1 MIHTHGLRKARYPI
15 HVVAVYTVR
24 PSPSNS
30 PLPCLPPTQTL
41 RRSYVEKTENS
52 ATTNGI
58 AFDWSWPLFCA
69 TLWWIWMSSKHAK
82 WNKKTIDL
90 LDLGKIPLV
99 HLLKLP
105 ALIMKQK
112 KQCAYLL
119 ATVWNGYIFILII
132 DTFWPV
138 WCCQCYRHD
147 HNRSKRIAECC
158 CWCTLKIYCFTIL
171 LRLHLNLI
179 KATSCNVLLKEKRLL
194 ELNAAI
200 FLVMKKM
207 YFMKS

>member
-1 MIHTHGLRKARYPI
+1 M
-15 HVVAVYTVR
+15 VAVFTVR
-24 PSPSNS
+24 PSPSKS

-41 RRSYVEKTENS
+41 RRSYVEQTENS
-52 ATTNGI
+52 ATTNGF

-105 ALIMKQK
+105 ASIMKQK
-112 KQCAYLL
+112 KQCAYLASQCL
-119 ATVWNGYIFILII
+119 EWLHLHFDQWYDLTG
-132 DTFWPV
+132 
-138 WCCQCYRHD
+138 CQCYRHD

-194 ELNAAI
+194 ELNAAV